1 MNNIRIDISESIATL
16 TIDRPAV
23 KNALN
28 LETVKECHRALDELA
43 ENSDVGV
50 LIITGAGETSFVSG
64 ADINDIRARTVAEG
78 LAAINSSLFAKI
90 ERFPK
95 PVIAAI
101 NGYALGGGCELALA
115 CDIRVAADTAKFG
128 QPELGL
134 GIIPGAGAT
143 QRLPRIVGLGWA
155 KHLVLTGDIID
166 AKQALEIGLVT
177 AIMPASQLQVRA
189 RELAK
194 KILRQGP
201 LAAQAREAGAQ
212 RVRARRPRFR
222 PADRDARAVDLLRLR
237 GQAGRNDRVSGEA
250 QAEVHRALITR
261 CRRGY
266 NTQVGHMPCGAEGEL
281 FFFQSR
287 LPSRLSSRSD
297 AIDAVAALN

>member
-1 MNNIRIDISESIATL
+1 MTYSNIRIEISESIATL

-28 LETVKECHRALDELA
+28 LETVQECHLA
-43 ENSDVGV
+43 FDDLAQNSDVGV
-50 LIITGAGETSFVSG
+50 VIITGSGESSFVSG
-64 ADINDIRARTVAEG
+64 ADINDIRARTREDG
-78 LAAINSSLFAKI
+78 LAAINSSLFAKV
-90 ERFPK
+90 ERFPR

-201 LAAQAREAGAQ
+201 LAAKLAKIALNASAR
-212 RVRARRPRFR
+212 
-222 PADRDARAVDLLRLR
+222 VDLDSGLLIETLAQSICYDSEDKQEGSSAFLEKRKPKFT
-237 GQAGRNDRVSGEA
+237 GR
-250 QAEVHRALITR
+250 
-261 CRRGY
+261 
-266 NTQVGHMPCGAEGEL
+266 
-281 FFFQSR
+281 
-287 LPSRLSSRSD
+287 
-297 AIDAVAALN
+297 

>member
-1 MNNIRIDISESIATL
+1 MSTDAYSNIRIDLAESIATL

-28 LETVKECHRALDELA
+28 LETVQECHRALDELA
-43 ENSDVGV
+43 QSADAGV
-50 LIITGAGETSFVSG
+50 LIITGAGESSFVSG
-64 ADINDIRARTVAEG
+64 ADINDIRARTREDG

-90 ERFPK
+90 ERFPR

-115 CDIRVAADTAKFG
+115 CDIRVASDTAKFG

-155 KHLVLTGDIID
+155 KHLILSGDIID

-189 RELAK
+189 RELAR

-201 LAAQAREAGAQ
+201 LAARLAKLALNASAR
-212 RVRARRPRFR
+212 
-222 PADRDARAVDLLRLR
+222 VDLDSGLLIETLAQSICYSSEDKQEGASAFLEKRKPKFT
-237 GQAGRNDRVSGEA
+237 GR
-250 QAEVHRALITR
+250 
-261 CRRGY
+261 
-266 NTQVGHMPCGAEGEL
+266 
-281 FFFQSR
+281 
-287 LPSRLSSRSD
+287 
-297 AIDAVAALN
+297 

>member
-1 MNNIRIDISESIATL
+1 MSTNVRVEVSESIATL

-28 LETVKECHRALDELA
+28 FETVQECHRALDELA
-43 ENSDVGV
+43 QNADAGV
-50 LIITGAGETSFVSG
+50 LIITGAGESSFVSG
-64 ADINDIRARTVAEG
+64 ADINDIRARTLDDG

-143 QRLPRIVGLGWA
+143 QRLPRIVGMGWA
-155 KHLVLTGDIID
+155 KQLVLTGDIID

-194 KILRQGP
+194 RILRQGP
-201 LAAQAREAGAQ
+201 LAAKLAKLALNASAR
-212 RVRARRPRFR
+212 
-222 PADRDARAVDLLRLR
+222 VDLDSGLLIETLAQSICYDSDDKLEGTTAFLEKRKPKFT
-237 GQAGRNDRVSGEA
+237 GR
-250 QAEVHRALITR
+250 
-261 CRRGY
+261 
-266 NTQVGHMPCGAEGEL
+266 
-281 FFFQSR
+281 
-287 LPSRLSSRSD
+287 
-297 AIDAVAALN
+297 